1 MVSAGFTDTEVKKV
15 QEEIAALVKKFK
27 GSIDSETVW
36 GKKSLAYTIRK
47 SGKTF
52 DEAVYVHLR
61 MSLPAE
67 KAQEF
72 EKGIYLN
79 NSIIRHL
86 LVVGSDEVEEEK
98 TSEEN

>member
-1 MVSAGFTDTEVKKV
+1 MVSTAFTGGELTKV
-15 QEEIAALVKKFK
+15 QDEVQALVQKFK
-27 GSIDSETVW
+27 GEVISETAW
-36 GKKSLAYTIRK
+36 GKKPLAYSIRK

-52 DEAVYVHLR
+52 DEAYFTHLR
-61 MSLPAE
+61 VNLQAE

-86 LVVGSDEVEEEK
+86 LVVGSDEVEEVK

>member
-1 MVSAGFTDTEVKKV
+1 VNL
-15 QEEIAALVKKFK
+15 Q
-27 GSIDSETVW
+27 
-36 GKKSLAYTIRK
+36 
-47 SGKTF
+47 
-52 DEAVYVHLR
+52 
-61 MSLPAE
+61 AE

-86 LVVGSDEVEEEK
+86 LVVGSDEVEEVK